1 MSFPVV
7 LDNPV
12 VLNSEEQYRLRPAGR
27 RSAGF
32 EGSKKDRLA
41 PSTGWGRTR
50 ARSAC
55 DRRRHDRAAG
65 DQDRGNDLH
74 RV

>member
-7 LDNPV
+7 HNNPV
-12 VLNSEEQYRLRPAGR
+12 VLNNEEQYRLRPAGGELPAGR

-41 PSTGWGRTR
+41 PVDGVRTDPR
-50 ARSAC
+50 PLGVRQAPA
-55 DRRRHDRAAG
+55 
-65 DQDRGNDLH
+65 
-74 RV
+74 

>member
-12 VLNSEEQYRLRPAGR
+12 VLNNEEQYRLRPAR

-41 PSTGWGRTR
+41 PVDGVGTDR